1 MRSLAVMLTLL
12 MITTVQF
19 GIIERAEWL
28 EEGEV
33 LVPSSGSDCSNQ
45 THSGSQFHVDQTSGN
60 DSWAGTQQ
68 CPKMT
73 IQSAVSSAAQGE
85 TIVVGAGTY
94 HEVVTLDKGEVTLK
108 AAEGERVI
116 LDGSESVTGD
126 LGGTW
131 TVHDSS
137 SPEGVVWKAN
147 LSKEAWQLFV
157 DYEEEMPAR

>member
-1 MRSLAVMLTLL
+1 MRSLAVLLTLL

-28 EEGEV
+28 DEREI

-45 THSGSQFHVDQTSGN
+45 THSGNKFHVDQTSGN

-94 HEVVTLDKGEVTLK
+94 
-108 AAEGERVI
+108 
-116 LDGSESVTGD
+116 
-126 LGGTW
+126 
-131 TVHDSS
+131 
-137 SPEGVVWKAN
+137 
-147 LSKEAWQLFV
+147 LSLIHI
-157 DYEEEMPAR
+157 